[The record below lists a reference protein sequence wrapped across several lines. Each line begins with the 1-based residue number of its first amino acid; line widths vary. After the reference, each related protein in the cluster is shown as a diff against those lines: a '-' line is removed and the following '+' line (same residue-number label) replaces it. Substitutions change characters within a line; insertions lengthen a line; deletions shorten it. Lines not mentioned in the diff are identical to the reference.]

1 MPRKKKDTYSDS
13 DSDSDS
19 DSNSDSEHDENS
31 LSKTKVALG
40 VGIGI
45 AVLIGAEELINHV
58 EGADSGGADSGGADS
73 GGDGLTE
80 EYLASDDC
88 IEEHGRNWCDNGGH
102 DGPDSWSDMSEHG
115 DGLEAEEIGGNEG
128 VLDEDQMTDIGQSET
143 MKSLL
148 FFYQR
153 SMDVSPNNEMYY
165 GTDGQDFQDSILGT
179 WKGLV
184 DNWPTNWEQQGITH
198 WAICYQVGDIFGA
211 LFGPD
216 TDHAPGTGRDQYP
229 LYDIFSNHMS
239 NKVVIV
245 LKLGADVYEYY
256 PDGGLYEQD
265 PDHLPTDA
273 SFDVGDLR
281 EWVDGMLDSHQE

>member
-1 MPRKKKDTYSDS
+1 MSRKKKDT

-45 AVLIGAEELINHV
+45 AVLIGAEELIDHV
-58 EGADSGGADSGGADS
+58 TEPPGGGAVVDSS
-73 GGDGLTE
+73 GKPTE

-88 IEEHGRNWCDNGGH
+88 IEEHGRFWCDHGGS

-115 DGLEAEEIGGNEG
+115 PGHEAEEIGGNEG
-128 VLDEDQMTDIGQSET
+128 ILDDDQMTDIGQSET

-153 SMDVSPNNEMYY
+153 SIDVSPNAEMYY

-184 DNWPTNWEQQGITH
+184 DDWPTNWDDIEH

-216 TDHAPGTGRDQYP
+216 TDHGPGTGRDQYP

-245 LKLGADVYEYY
+245 LKLGAHVYEYY
-256 PDGGLYEQD
+256 PDDGLYEQD
-265 PDHLPTDA
+265 PDHSPTDA

-281 EWVDGMLDSHQE
+281 DWVDGMLDSHQE